1 MTEEEQLR
9 EMDEP
14 TSTPAPN
21 RESCPKCDSDL
32 HESAGELIC
41 PHFCTQ
47 PRCLDCQQPGVIV
60 GTARCGHCL
69 DKRNTVIE
77 AEISAKRIEEEGFVN
92 ELLAGRNPTRAVAVI
107 RPDVQRPGQRAQ
119 ALLANPDVQL
129 MLRERLAERRG
140 NADRIYDDILDMT
153 AADFGIVLEN
163 DGRFDF
169 AEAKARG
176 VTKFI
181 KKMKII
187 ERRFREPDGTVGV
200 QVETSLEIVDV
211 KEFMAL
217 AAKIAGLE
225 KRKAMNPF
233 DQKTRA
239 EAMVTAY
246 MARKSVNRE
255 QAIDELS
262 QGIPNIRELVESQWT
277 N

>member
-1 MTEEEQLR
+1 MAEIA
-9 EMDEP
+9 
-14 TSTPAPN
+14 SPN
-21 RESCPKCDSDL
+21 RESCPKCDSAL
-32 HESAGELIC
+32 QESAGELIC
-41 PHFCTQ
+41 PRFCEQ
-47 PRCLDCQQPGVIV
+47 PRCLDCRQPGVIV

-69 DKRNTVIE
+69 DKRNATIE
-77 AEISAKRIEEEGFVN
+77 AEITARRIEEETFVN
-92 ELLAGRNPTRAVAVI
+92 ELLTGRSPTKAVAVM
-107 RPDVQRPGQRAQ
+107 RPDIQRPSQRAQ
-119 ALLANPDVQL
+119 TLLANPDVQT
-129 MLRERLAERRG
+129 MLRERLTERRG

-153 AADFGIVLEN
+153 AADFGIVLED

-181 KKMKII
+181 KKMKIT

-225 KRKAMNPF
+225 KRKAQNPF
-233 DQKTRA
+233 DQRTRA
-239 EAMVTAY
+239 ETMLAAY
-246 MARKSVNRE
+246 MKRTGMARE
-255 QAIDELS
+255 PAIDKLAE
-262 QGIPNIRELVESQWT
+262 GIPNIRELVDAQWM